1 MATNIKSTLNSYAPN
16 ALSVFRM
23 VFGFLFAIHGSAK
36 LFGWPLDGPAQ
47 TVLDWPYWWAGL
59 IELCAGLLI
68 MLGLFTRTAAFIAAG
83 QMAVAYFWQHQGEA
97 LWPHSNGGELAIL
110 FCFAFLLLVFTGP
123 GAWAIDAYQR
133 GHEVV
138 RH

>member
-1 MATNIKSTLNSYAPN
+1 MATNIESTLNTYAPN
-16 ALSVFRM
+16 ALAVFRM
-23 VFGFLFAIHGSAK
+23 LIGLLFTVHGSAK
-36 LFGWPLDGPAQ
+36 LFGWPLETTAQ
-47 TVLDWPYWWAGL
+47 PVLDWPYWWAGL

-97 LWPHSNGGELAIL
+97 LWPHSNGGELAVL

-123 GAWAIDAYQR
+123 GAWAIDSYQR
-133 GHEVV
+133 DHVAAGH
-138 RH
+138 